1 MRAGTLSHLWERYL
15 FRWCFS
21 NFQQSRRSQAARYPA
36 RMRALPGKASRVP
49 PGPQPVSRE
58 ASAEDQRRRI
68 LAATAEL
75 MAKRGYQGTTTELIV
90 RRAKVGYAT
99 FYKQFGDKEGALAA
113 LFDLAAARGREI
125 FRATLRDADGSW
137 AEKVAR
143 GIRALFE
150 QIAAH
155 PAVARVCLVE
165 ALTAGPGM
173 VARYEEVLVSFEPM
187 LRPGRALNPRGEEL
201 PQSLEK
207 TLAGGILWLAYQ
219 RLILGEAGKL
229 LELLPEA
236 VEFVLSPYVG
246 EAEAV
251 RTADELFPDAAGAPV

>member
-1 MRAGTLSHLWERYL
+1 
-15 FRWCFS
+15 
-21 NFQQSRRSQAARYPA
+21 
-36 RMRALPGKASRVP
+36 
-49 PGPQPVSRE
+49 VSRE

-68 LAATAEL
+68 LCATAEL
-75 MAKRGYQGTTTELIV
+75 MAKRGFQETTTELIV

-99 FYKQFGDKEGALAA
+99 FYKQFGDKEGALTA
-113 LFDLAAARGREI
+113 LFDLAAERGR
-125 FRATLRDADGSW
+125 AAVRDAFRGSEGPW
-137 AEKVAR
+137 TERAGQ

-155 PAVARVCLVE
+155 PTTARVCLVE
-165 ALTAGPGM
+165 ALTAGPVL

-187 LRPGRALNPRGEEL
+187 LRPGRDLNPRGEEL

-219 RLILGEAGKL
+219 RLILGEAEKL

-246 EAEAV
+246 EDEAV
-251 RTADELFPDAAGAPV
+251 RAADELFPDAAGATA

>member
-1 MRAGTLSHLWERYL
+1 
-15 FRWCFS
+15 
-21 NFQQSRRSQAARYPA
+21 
-36 RMRALPGKASRVP
+36 VP

-68 LAATAEL
+68 LCATAEL
-75 MAKRGYQGTTTELIV
+75 MAKRGYQETTTELIV
-90 RRAKVGYAT
+90 RRAKVGYST
-99 FYKQFGDKEGALAA
+99 FYKQFGDKEGALTA
-113 LFDLAAARGREI
+113 LFDLAAERGR
-125 FRATLRDADGSW
+125 AVVRDAFRGSEGPW
-137 AEKVAR
+137 TERAAL

-155 PAVARVCLVE
+155 PTIARVCLVE
-165 ALTAGPGM
+165 ALTAGPVL

-187 LRPGRALNPRGEEL
+187 LRPGRDLNPRGEQL
-201 PQSLEK
+201 PQSLEG

-219 RLILGEAGKL
+219 RLILGEAEKL

-246 EAEAV
+246 EDEAV
-251 RTADELFPDAAGAPV
+251 RTADELFPDAAGAAA

>member
-1 MRAGTLSHLWERYL
+1 
-15 FRWCFS
+15 
-21 NFQQSRRSQAARYPA
+21 
-36 RMRALPGKASRVP
+36 VP

-58 ASAEDQRRRI
+58 ASAEAQRHRI
-68 LAATAEL
+68 LCATAEL

-113 LFDLAAARGREI
+113 LFDLAAERGRSAVSDA
-125 FRATLRDADGSW
+125 FRSTEGPWTERA
-137 AEKVAR
+137 AR

-150 QIAAH
+150 QIAAQ
-155 PAVARVCLVE
+155 PVIARVCLVE
-165 ALTAGPGM
+165 ALTAGPVM
-173 VARYEEVLVSFEPM
+173 VARYEEVLTGFEPM
-187 LRPGRALNPRGEEL
+187 LRPGRELNPRGKEL

-207 TLAGGILWLAYQ
+207 TLAGGVLWIAYQ
-219 RLILGEAGKL
+219 RLILNEADKL
-229 LELLPEA
+229 LEQLPEV

-251 RTADELFPDAAGAPV
+251 RTADELFSDPAGAAA

>member
-1 MRAGTLSHLWERYL
+1 M
-15 FRWCFS
+15 
-21 NFQQSRRSQAARYPA
+21 
-36 RMRALPGKASRVP
+36 P

-58 ASAEDQRRRI
+58 ASVEDQRSRI
-68 LAATAEL
+68 LRATAEL

-113 LFDLAAARGREI
+113 LFDLVTEQGRAAV
-125 FRATLRDADGSW
+125 RDAFRGSGGSW
-137 AEKVAR
+137 AEKVAKAI
-143 GIRALFE
+143 GVLFE

-155 PAVARVCLVE
+155 PTVSRVCLVE
-165 ALTAGPGM
+165 ALTAGPVM
-173 VARYEEVLVSFEPM
+173 VARYEEALTSFEPM
-187 LRPGRALNPRGEEL
+187 LRPGRELNLRGDRL
-201 PQSLEK
+201 PATLEK

-219 RLILGEAGKL
+219 RLVVGEAEKL

-251 RTADELFPDAAGAPV
+251 RTADELLADAAGAAA